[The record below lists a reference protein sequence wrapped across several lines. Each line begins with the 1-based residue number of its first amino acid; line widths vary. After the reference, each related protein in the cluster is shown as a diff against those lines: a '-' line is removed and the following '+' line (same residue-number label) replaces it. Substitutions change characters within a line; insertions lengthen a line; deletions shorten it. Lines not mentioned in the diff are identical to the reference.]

1 MDQVSRRQFLRNAS
15 LGAAATGVL
24 AAYGTDLVRGAGSNA
39 AHPLASPGEGPS
51 AATLDGSD
59 VFAHVVDARTGQMS
73 LFIGTKEI
81 SYTNRDLAQQILR
94 AAQ

>member
-24 AAYGTDLVRGAGSNA
+24 AAYGTDLVRGAGSA
-39 AHPLASPGEGPS
+39 GAHPLASPNEQP
-51 AATLDGSD
+51 AAALDGSD

-73 LFIGTKEI
+73 LFVGTKEI

>member
-24 AAYGTDLVRGAGSNA
+24 AAYGTDLVRGAGSA
-39 AHPLASPGEGPS
+39 GGRPLASPNEQP
-51 AATLDGSD
+51 AATSDGSD
-59 VFAHVVDARTGQMS
+59 VFAHVVDAKTGQMS
-73 LFIGTKEI
+73 LFIGTREI